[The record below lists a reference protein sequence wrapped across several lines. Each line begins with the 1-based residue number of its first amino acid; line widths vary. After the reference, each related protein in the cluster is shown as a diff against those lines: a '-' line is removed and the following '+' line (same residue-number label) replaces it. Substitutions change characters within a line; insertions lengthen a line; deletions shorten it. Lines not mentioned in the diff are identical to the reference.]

1 MYRTPVLQGRNQP
14 RHRTLS
20 LAAALATSVFLAT
33 GAVALQAAPP
43 GKPIVAKLA
52 DILSP
57 EHPHTRTW
65 QFFAERVKAKTGG
78 RVEIQ
83 VSHSAQLGQT
93 KELYQSVQMGSIQM
107 AKIPTAFAS
116 EWIPEV
122 KVFDLPY
129 LFASRAELWRVLASP
144 VGERFQNEIYGRQ
157 GMVGLMWVDDGCR
170 SVYARQPV
178 RRPADLAGLKI
189 RVQPSDIH
197 LDTLKA
203 MGGIPTPMAFGE
215 VYLALQQKVLDGAE
229 NSPVLFWTSKHWEV
243 AKCYSLTEQFWSVSS
258 LVVNAAWWN
267 KLPEDV
273 RNQIREAA
281 AEAERHFAEIYTAD
295 EAKALDQLKGKGVE
309 IVSDVD
315 RAAFQAS
322 VQPVYEKFTR
332 KNGSALLEQVKAAK
346 GAPAPA
352 SPVTAPPAAPAK

>member
-1 MYRTPVLQGRNQP
+1 MRPVSLFVRSSDRPSCRP
-14 RHRTLS
+14 RGFSTCLVAALVLAGS
-20 LAAALATSVFLAT
+20 GPATLAAPT
-33 GAVALQAAPP
+33 

-57 EHPHTRTW
+57 DHPHTRTW
-65 QFFAERVKAKTGG
+65 LFFAEKVKEKTGG

-83 VSHSAQLGQT
+83 VAHSAQLGQT

-129 LFASRAELWRVLASP
+129 LFASRDELWRVLNGP
-144 VGERFQNEIYGRQ
+144 VGERFEGEIYGRQ

-170 SVYARQPV
+170 SIYARRPV
-178 RRPADLAGLKI
+178 RRPEDLAGQKI
-189 RVQPSDIH
+189 RVQPSAIH
-197 LDTLKA
+197 LDTIKA

-243 AKCYSLTEQFWSVSS
+243 SKAYSLTEQFWSVST
-258 LVVNAAWWN
+258 LVVNQAWWN
-267 KLPEDV
+267 RLPEDV
-273 RNQIREAA
+273 RGQIRAAA
-281 AEAERHFAEIYTAD
+281 AEAERHFVEIYTAD
-295 EAKALDQLKGKGVE
+295 EAKALDQLKSKGVE
-309 IVSDVD
+309 IVTDVD
-315 RAAFQAS
+315 RGAFQS
-322 VQPVYEKFTR
+322 RVQPVYDAFVR
-332 KNGSALLEQVKAAK
+332 KSGAELLEQVKAAK
-346 GAPAPA
+346 
-352 SPVTAPPAAPAK
+352 APAK

>member
-1 MYRTPVLQGRNQP
+1 MRAASLLVRAMSPPIRRRGGRP
-14 RHRTLS
+14 
-20 LAAALATSVFLAT
+20 AALAVA
-33 GAVALQAAPP
+33 AVLIAGGLQLQAAPP

-65 QFFAERVKAKTGG
+65 QFFAAKVKEKTAG

-83 VSHSAQLGQT
+83 VAHSAQLGQT

-129 LFASRAELWRVLASP
+129 LFADRAELWRVLKSP
-144 VGERFQNEIYGRQ
+144 VGDRFRNEIYGRQ
-157 GMVGLMWVDDGCR
+157 GMVGLLWVDDGCR

-178 RRPADLAGLKI
+178 RRPEDLAGQKI
-189 RVQPSDIH
+189 RVQPSEIQIEA
-197 LDTLKA
+197 LQA

-243 AKCYSLTEQFWSVSS
+243 SKVYSLTEQFWSVST
-258 LVVNAAWWN
+258 LVVNRAWWN

-273 RNQIREAA
+273 QGQIRAA
-281 AEAERHFAEIYTAD
+281 ATAAEGYFLEIYTAD

-309 IVSDVD
+309 IVTDVD
-315 RAAFQAS
+315 RAAFRAR
-322 VQPVYEKFTR
+322 VLPVYEKFVR
-332 KNGSALLEQVKAAK
+332 KNGSELLEQVKAAK
-346 GAPAPA
+346 GVAAAPVPAPG
-352 SPVTAPPAAPAK
+352 PGK

>member
-1 MYRTPVLQGRNQP
+1 VQTPER
-14 RHRTLS
+14 RRATLPTA
-20 LAAALATSVFLAT
+20 LAAAVVL
-33 GAVALQAAPP
+33 VASGLSLQAAPKD
-43 GKPIVAKLA
+43 KPIVAKLA

-65 QFFAERVKAKTGG
+65 QFFAAKVKEKTGG

-129 LFASRAELWRVLASP
+129 LFADRAELWRVLKSP
-144 VGERFQNEIYGRQ
+144 VGARFQNEIYGRQ
-157 GMVGLMWVDDGCR
+157 GMVGLLWVDDGCR

-189 RVQPSDIH
+189 RVQPSDIQIDA
-197 LDTLKA
+197 LQA

-243 AKCYSLTEQFWSVSS
+243 SKVYSQTEQFWSVST
-258 LVVNAAWWN
+258 LVVNQAWWN

-273 RNQIREAA
+273 RGQIRAA
-281 AEAERHFAEIYTAD
+281 ADEAELYFQQIYTAD
-295 EAKALDQLKGKGVE
+295 EAKALDQLKNKGVE
-309 IVSDVD
+309 IVTDVD
-315 RAAFQAS
+315 RPAFQAS
-322 VQPVYEKFTR
+322 VQPVYEKFVR
-332 KNGSALLEQVKAAK
+332 KNGGGLLEQVKAAK
-346 GAPAPA
+346 SADAAPTPPAPG
-352 SPVTAPPAAPAK
+352 PGK